1 MTSDGRIVSGVDKR
15 RHWATP
21 TDDEVK
27 QADLH
32 ASGLWEEVANT
43 SRRHRDN
50 MQTPSKTKRIQI
62 MVKMQCTCGHLSV
75 EELPPGVRSF

>member
-1 MTSDGRIVSGVDKR
+1 MTSDGRFVPGVDKQ

-21 TDDEVK
+21 TDDDIR

-32 ASGLWEEVANT
+32 VFGLWEEVANT

-50 MQTPSKTKRIQI
+50 MQTPSKTKHIQI
-62 MVKMQCTCGHLSV
+62 MGKMQRTCGHLSV